1 VYAEWPTFS
10 EFNDY
15 FCNVRRKI
23 VYNETLA
30 DMARNIYIKDGTAEH
45 GLKISK
51 RFIDTR
57 FVKGSGA
64 GNYYS
69 GQTMGLIEQ
78 FAKRENGGLLFDLP
92 PEKLIDSQKNT
103 ILADMQWNKIIG
115 MSEINEPNYF
125 VAPWCINVID
135 AMANHRL
142 EDDSESETELRK
154 DFSDC
159 HKIAW
164 AGMAN
169 WKYEEP
175 NPTEQMHYHEYA
187 GANAGG
193 GWMG

>member
-1 VYAEWPTFS
+1 
-10 EFNDY
+10 
-15 FCNVRRKI
+15 
-23 VYNETLA
+23 
-30 DMARNIYIKDGTAEH
+30 
-45 GLKISK
+45 
-51 RFIDTR
+51 
-57 FVKGSGA
+57 
-64 GNYYS
+64 
-69 GQTMGLIEQ
+69 MGLIEQ